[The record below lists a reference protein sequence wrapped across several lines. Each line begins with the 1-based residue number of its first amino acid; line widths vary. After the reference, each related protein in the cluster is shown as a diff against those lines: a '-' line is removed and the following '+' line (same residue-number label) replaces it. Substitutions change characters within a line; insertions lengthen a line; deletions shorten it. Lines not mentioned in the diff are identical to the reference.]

1 MMKLKDINKIL
12 KANKK
17 ISDYEIISNKKESS
31 ELFFVL
37 KKLELNR
44 ATLTENISIKI
55 YVDVKDLRGSSTILV
70 TSADDEKSL
79 NKKINE
85 AIKKAKAALNKH
97 YPLVINQKKIDNKLA
112 KKEDLN
118 ELAKKVGD
126 AILKADHYKKGW
138 INSTEVFVSRTTLEF
153 INSKGVK
160 QKEERLNIEFE
171 IIPTWSNE
179 KEEFE
184 LYKYYKSNKLDSKA
198 ITEEVEEILNLAK
211 QRSSAVKL
219 RKVKVPKGTPV
230 LIQGEMA
237 DLIVK
242 TIMDNAS
249 YMSKFMHQN
258 HYELKDEISN
268 NKFDL
273 TLKSNIKGC
282 FNSRSFDTNGVTLS
296 SKKLIKE
303 GKLINNYGDIRFG
316 YYLLN
321 DVNKISGDYS
331 VCQISNYDTFA
342 YKRKPHI
349 IIDHFSSPQMEAD
362 SGYFGGEVRLARY
375 FDGKK
380 YIPLTSFT
388 LSGNIYDA
396 LKDVT
401 FSKEETITSLY
412 KGPKYFIFDTL
423 KLS

>member
-1 MMKLKDINKIL
+1 MMKLKDINKLL

-44 ATLTENISIKI
+44 VTSTESISINI
-55 YVDVKDLRGSSTILV
+55 YVDSKDLRGSSTILV
-70 TSADDEKSL
+70 TSADDEKSF
-79 NKKINE
+79 NKKVNE
-85 AIKKAKAALNKH
+85 AIKKAKSALNKY
-97 YPLVINQKKIDNKLA
+97 YPLSSNQKKIDNKLS
-112 KKEDLN
+112 KTEELN
-118 ELAKKVGD
+118 QLAKKVGD

-153 INSKGVK
+153 INSNNVK

-198 ITEEVEEILNLAK
+198 ITAEVEEVLNLAK
-211 QRSSAVKL
+211 ARSNAVKL
-219 RKVKVPKGTPV
+219 NKVKIKKGTPV

-237 DLIVK
+237 DLIVD
-242 TIMDNAS
+242 TIKENAT

-258 HYELKDEISN
+258 HYELKDAVSN

-273 TLKSNIKGC
+273 TLKSRIKGC
-282 FNSRSFDTNGVTLS
+282 FNSRSFDTNGITLS

-321 DVNKISGDYS
+321 DTSKVSGNYS

-388 LSGNIYDA
+388 LSGNIYEA

-401 FSKEETITSLY
+401 FSKEEVVTNSY

>member
-1 MMKLKDINKIL
+1 MMKIKDVNKLL

-17 ISDYEIISNKKESS
+17 ISDYEIISTKKESS

-44 ATLTENISIKI
+44 ATSTENISIKI
-55 YVDVKDLRGSSTILV
+55 YVDVKGLRGTSTIMV

-79 NKKINE
+79 NKKLNE
-85 AIKKAKAALNKH
+85 AIKKAKTALNKF
-97 YPLVINQKKIDNKLA
+97 YPLASSQKKIDNKLT
-112 KKEDLN
+112 KEVDLN
-118 ELAKKVGD
+118 EISKKVGE
-126 AILKADHYKKGW
+126 AIIAADHYKKGW

-153 INSKGVK
+153 VNSKGVK

-171 IIPTWSNE
+171 VIPTWSNE

-184 LYKYYKSNKLDSKA
+184 LYKYYKSNKLDAKA
-198 ITEEVEEILNLAK
+198 ITAEVEEILNLAK
-211 QRSSAVKL
+211 QRSNAVKL
-219 RKVKVPKGTPV
+219 SAIKIAKDVPV

-242 TIMDNAS
+242 TIMNNAT

-258 HYELKDEISN
+258 HYELKDVVSDSQ
-268 NKFDL
+268 FDL

-282 FNSRSFDTNGVTLS
+282 FNSRSFDQNGIALA

-303 GKLINNYGDIRFG
+303 GKLVNNYGDIRFG

-321 DVNKISGDYS
+321 DVSKVSGNYS
-331 VCQISNYDTFA
+331 VCQISNYDTLA

-349 IIDHFSSPQMEAD
+349 IIDHFSSPQMETD

-375 FDGKK
+375 YDGKK
-380 YIPLTSFT
+380 YIPITSFT

-396 LKDVT
+396 LKNVK
-401 FSKEETITSLY
+401 FSKEETTTNSY
-412 KGPKYFIFDTL
+412 KGPKYFIFDSL

>member
-17 ISDYEIISNKKESS
+17 ISDYEIISSKKESS

-37 KKLELNR
+37 KKLEINR
-44 ATLTENISIKI
+44 ATSTESISINI
-55 YVDVKDLRGSSTILV
+55 YVDSKNLRGSSTVLV

-79 NKKINE
+79 NKKIND
-85 AIKKAKAALNKH
+85 AIKKAKAALNKY
-97 YPLVINQKKIDNKLA
+97 YPLSSNQKKIDNKLT
-112 KKEDLN
+112 KEVDLN
-118 ELAKKVGD
+118 EVAKKVGV
-126 AILKADHYKKGW
+126 AIIVADHYKKGW

-198 ITEEVEEILNLAK
+198 ITAEVEEILNLAK
-211 QRSSAVKL
+211 ARSNAVKL
-219 RKVKVPKGTPV
+219 NKVKIKKGTPV

-237 DLIVK
+237 DLIVD
-242 TIMDNAS
+242 TIEENAT

-258 HYELKDEISN
+258 HYDLKDAISN

-282 FNSRSFDTNGVTLS
+282 FNSRSFDGNGIALS

-303 GKLINNYGDIRFG
+303 GKLVNNYGDIRFG

-321 DVNKISGDYS
+321 DVSKVSGNYS
-331 VCQISNYDTFA
+331 VCQINNYDTFA
-342 YKRKPHI
+342 YKKIPHI
-349 IIDHFSSPQMEAD
+349 IIDHFSSPQMETD

-396 LKDVT
+396 LKDVK
-401 FSKEETITSLY
+401 FSKEETTTNSY
-412 KGPKYFIFDTL
+412 KGPKYFIFDSL

>member
-17 ISDYEIISNKKESS
+17 ISDYEIISSKKESS

-37 KKLELNR
+37 KKLEINR
-44 ATLTENISIKI
+44 ATSTESISINV
-55 YVDVKDLRGSSTILV
+55 YVDSKDLRGSSTVLV
-70 TSADDEKSL
+70 TSADDERSF
-79 NKKINE
+79 NKKVND
-85 AIKKAKAALNKH
+85 AIKKAKSALNKY
-97 YPLVINQKKIDNKLA
+97 YPLSCNQKKIDNKLS
-112 KKEDLN
+112 KTEDLN
-118 ELAKKVGD
+118 QLAKKVAD

-153 INSKGVK
+153 INSNGVK

-198 ITEEVEEILNLAK
+198 ITAEVEEILNLAK
-211 QRSSAVKL
+211 ARSNAVKL
-219 RKVKVPKGTPV
+219 NKVKIKKGTPV

-237 DLIVK
+237 NLIVD
-242 TIMDNAS
+242 TIEENAT

-258 HYELKDEISN
+258 HYELKDAVSN

-282 FNSRSFDTNGVTLS
+282 FNSRSFDGNGVTLS

-303 GKLINNYGDIRFG
+303 GKLVNNYGDIRFG

-321 DVNKISGDYS
+321 DASKVSGNYS

-375 FDGKK
+375 VDGKK

-396 LKDVT
+396 LKDVK
-401 FSKEETITSLY
+401 FSKEEVTTNSY